1 MPYKQKEYIM
11 HKTQYP
17 DYIYEN
23 ITDDPDTWEGSC
35 SKELAIMR
43 AEEYYDTYERI
54 TNAKDAACA
63 IGLGFAIALGCM
75 LVSSIILLIPVLALY
90 HLSAN
95 LTLAF
100 LPVISVSIFMSIRK
114 FRQFAHHFT
123 NSFDDYALLGQPVG
137 YLMTMLIYAIAIFV

>member
-1 MPYKQKEYIM
+1 M
-11 HKTQYP
+11 HTKQYP

-35 SKELAIMR
+35 SKELAITR
-43 AEEYYDTYERI
+43 AEEFYDTYERI
-54 TNAKDAACA
+54 TNTKDAACA
-63 IGLGFAIALGCM
+63 IGLGFAIALGYM
-75 LVSSIILLIPVLALY
+75 IVSSIILLIPVLALY
-90 HLSAN
+90 HLSDN

-123 NSFDDYALLGQPVG
+123 NSFDDYVLLGQPVG
-137 YLMTMLIYAIAIFV
+137 YLMTMLIYAIAIFA